1 MSYPDYPKNRL
12 IVDGTDLTTK
22 YGLILAD
29 GYALDPPEPK
39 TYTVDI
45 PGGDGVIDLTDSL
58 LGDTA
63 YKNRKMELEFYII
76 GLTDAQEFEAKMTD
90 VKRYLHGKSFDFR
103 ITMDPDYTYHGRFT
117 ISDVKHSMYVNG
129 VTGYFK
135 VTVDAE
141 PFKYLDDPVYRVNA
155 VGGKIVYFESGRKRV
170 RPTIETDGFLKV
182 IFNNKL
188 YTLQQGSWSI
198 NDILFKEGLNEVYF
212 NSYDVKNLTWGELK
226 EMGTTWADFKK
237 KRLFE
242 WYKLNGDGTQVIKTW
257 EQVKD
262 LTWEDLADKT
272 WADLTYMAEVT
283 EQIEDVYVKYK
294 VGDL

>member
-1 MSYPDYPKNRL
+1 MDYPNNRL
-12 IVDGTDLTTK
+12 IVNGNDVTMK

-29 GYALDPPEPK
+29 GYTLDPPEPK
-39 TYTVDI
+39 TYEVDI

-58 LGDTA
+58 LGDNA
-63 YKNRKMELEFYII
+63 YKKRKMEFEFYRTGI
-76 GLTDAQEFEAKMTD
+76 GDAKEFESIMTEI
-90 VKRYLHGKSFDFR
+90 KRDIHGKAFDFQ

-117 ISDVKHSMYVNG
+117 ISDVKHSMYSNG
-129 VTGYFK
+129 IAGHFK
-135 VTVDAE
+135 VTINAE

-188 YTLQQGSWSI
+188 YTLQQGSWAI
-198 NDILFKEGLNEVYF
+198 NGILFKEGLNEVYF

-226 EMGTTWADFKK
+226 KMGTIWDEFKK

-242 WYKLNGDGTQVIKTW
+242 WYKCNGDGTQVVKTW
-257 EQVKD
+257 EQVSGM
-262 LTWEDLADKT
+262 TWEDLADKK
-272 WADLTYMAEVT
+272 WSDLTYMAEVT
-283 EQIEDVYVKYK
+283 EKIEDVYVKYK

>member
-90 VKRYLHGKSFDFR
+90 VKRYLHGNHLISELLWIR
-103 ITMDPDYTYHGRFT
+103 ITRIMVDLQFPTLNTLCMQTVLLG
-117 ISDVKHSMYVNG
+117 IS
-129 VTGYFK
+129 
-135 VTVDAE
+135 
-141 PFKYLDDPVYRVNA
+141 
-155 VGGKIVYFESGRKRV
+155 
-170 RPTIETDGFLKV
+170 
-182 IFNNKL
+182 KL
-188 YTLQQGSWSI
+188 L
-198 NDILFKEGLNEVYF
+198 
-212 NSYDVKNLTWGELK
+212 
-226 EMGTTWADFKK
+226 
-237 KRLFE
+237 
-242 WYKLNGDGTQVIKTW
+242 
-257 EQVKD
+257 
-262 LTWEDLADKT
+262 
-272 WADLTYMAEVT
+272 
-283 EQIEDVYVKYK
+283 
-294 VGDL
+294 

>member
-1 MSYPDYPKNRL
+1 MSYPDNRL
-12 IVDGTDLTTK
+12 IVNGTDITMK

-29 GYALDPPEPK
+29 GYTLDPPEPK
-39 TYTVDI
+39 TYEVDI

-58 LGDTA
+58 LGDNA
-63 YKNRKMELEFYII
+63 YKKRKMEFEFYRTGIS
-76 GLTDAQEFEAKMTD
+76 DAKEFESIMTEI
-90 VKRYLHGKSFDFR
+90 KRDIHGKDFDFQ

-117 ISDVKHSMYVNG
+117 ISDVKHSMYSNG
-129 VTGYFK
+129 IAGHFK
-135 VTVDAE
+135 VTINAE

-155 VGGKIVYFESGRKRV
+155 IGGKIVYFESGRKRV

-188 YTLQQGSWSI
+188 YTLQQGSWAI

-212 NSYDVKNLTWGELK
+212 NSYDVKNLTCGELK
-226 EMGTTWADFKK
+226 TIGITWSNFKK

-242 WYKLNGDGTQVIKTW
+242 WYKLNGDGSQVVKTW
-257 EQVKD
+257 EQVSGM
-262 LTWEDLADKT
+262 TWEDLADKK
-272 WADLTYMAEVT
+272 WSDLTYMAEVT
-283 EQIEDVYVKYK
+283 EKIEDVYVKYK

>member
-1 MSYPDYPKNRL
+1 MSYPDNRL
-12 IVDGTDLTTK
+12 IVNGTDITIK

-29 GYALDPPEPK
+29 GYTLDPPEPK
-39 TYTVDI
+39 TYEVDI

-58 LGDTA
+58 LGDNA
-63 YKNRKMELEFYII
+63 YKKRKMEFEFYRTGIC
-76 GLTDAQEFEAKMTD
+76 DAKEFESIMTEI
-90 VKRYLHGKSFDFR
+90 KRDIHGKAFDFQ

-117 ISDVKHSMYVNG
+117 ISDVKHSMYSNG
-129 VTGYFK
+129 IAGHFK
-135 VTVDAE
+135 VTINAE

-155 VGGKIVYFESGRKRV
+155 VGGKTVYFESGRKRV

-188 YTLQQGSWSI
+188 YTLQQGSWAI

-212 NSYDVKNLTWGELK
+212 NSYDVKNLTCGELK
-226 EMGTTWADFKK
+226 TIGITWSNFKK

-242 WYKLNGDGTQVIKTW
+242 WYKLNGDGSQVVKTW
-257 EQVKD
+257 EQVSGM
-262 LTWEDLADKT
+262 TWEDLANKK
-272 WADLTYMAEVT
+272 WSDLTYMAEVT
-283 EQIEDVYVKYK
+283 EKIEDVYVKYK